1 MGPSGAITAQET
13 RISSE
18 SRFSQAS
25 EDVARW
31 ALAQVWPP
39 WPKPHAY
46 SPRKRH
52 VLRAGKPSTA
62 SIGAHFR
69 RRSASVSRPCR
80 ALTPKPRAEA
90 APITTYWSS
99 ASQRWARTDVGIRNG
114 SPLKMVVERGG
125 EASQPCRAISPRCRP
140 PFVLVDSSAA
150 QLLSTVRARRSRAR
164 TVLRRP
170 PNGSFGPLINVYF
183 SGFHR

>member
-1 MGPSGAITAQET
+1 MGPSGAITAQKT

-46 SPRKRH
+46 PPRKRH
-52 VLRAGKPSTA
+52 VFTIPEASTP
-62 SIGAHFR
+62 SIGASFR
-69 RRSASVSRPCR
+69 RRSASVPRPCR

-90 APITTYWSS
+90 APIITYWSS
-99 ASQRWARTDVGIRNG
+99 ASQRWARTHVGSRNG
-114 SPLKMVVERGG
+114 SPSKMVVERGG

-140 PFVLVDSSAA
+140 PFVLVGSPAA
-150 QLLSTVRARRSRAR
+150 QPLHRRWRRAAGA
-164 TVLRRP
+164 TP
-170 PNGSFGPLINVYF
+170 TP
-183 SGFHR
+183 

>member
-1 MGPSGAITAQET
+1 MGPCGAITAQET
-13 RISSE
+13 IISSE
-18 SRFSQAS
+18 SRFSQAF
-25 EDVARW
+25 EDVARL
-31 ALAQVWPP
+31 ALAQAWPP
-39 WPKPHAY
+39 LPEPHAY
-46 SPRKRH
+46 PPRKRH

-99 ASQRWARTDVGIRNG
+99 ASQRWARTVVGVRNG

-140 PFVLVDSSAA
+140 PFVLVDSPAA
-150 QLLSTVRARRSRAR
+150 QPLHTRVHRAGGAMHTR
-164 TVLRRP
+164 
-170 PNGSFGPLINVYF
+170 
-183 SGFHR
+183 

>member
-1 MGPSGAITAQET
+1 MGPCGAITAQES

-25 EDVARW
+25 EGVARL

-46 SPRKRH
+46 PPRKRH
-52 VLRAGKPSTA
+52 VLTIREASMA
-62 SIGAHFR
+62 SIGASFR

-99 ASQRWARTDVGIRNG
+99 ASQRWARTDVGIRYG
-114 SPLKMVVERGG
+114 SPSKMVVERCG
-125 EASQPCRAISPRCRP
+125 EESQPCRAISPRFRP
-140 PFVLVDSSAA
+140 PFVLVDSPAA
-150 QLLSTVRARRSRAR
+150 QPLHTRVHRAGGAMHTRREH
-164 TVLRRP
+164 
-170 PNGSFGPLINVYF
+170 PNGRFRPVINV
-183 SGFHR
+183 SNLGLS

>member
-1 MGPSGAITAQET
+1 MRPCGAITAQET

-69 RRSASVSRPCR
+69 RRSASVPRPCR

-99 ASQRWARTDVGIRNG
+99 ASQRWARTDHVVSRNG
-114 SPLKMVVERGG
+114 SPSKMVVERGG

-140 PFVLVDSSAA
+140 PFVLVDSPAA
-150 QLLSTVRARRSRAR
+150 QPLHTRVHRAKGAMHTR
-164 TVLRRP
+164 
-170 PNGSFGPLINVYF
+170 
-183 SGFHR
+183 